1 MLTLEDENE
10 QPEEVEEVEEVYEED
25 YSKLSEI
32 VAAEIEKGIEN
43 GVTARLDSVEQN
55 ISKLTEMLTDE
66 DGLRPVADI
75 EDEVEEY

>member
-32 VAAEIEKGIEN
+32 VAAEIEKGVASRFE
-43 GVTARLDSVEQN
+43 SVEEN
-55 ISKLTEMLTDE
+55 INKLTEMLT
-66 DGLRPVADI
+66 L
-75 EDEVEEY
+75 EDENEQP